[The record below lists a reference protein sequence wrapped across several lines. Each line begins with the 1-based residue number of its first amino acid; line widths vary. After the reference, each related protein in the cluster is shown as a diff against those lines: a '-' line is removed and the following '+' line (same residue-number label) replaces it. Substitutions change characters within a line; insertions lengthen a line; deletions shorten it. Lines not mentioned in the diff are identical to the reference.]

1 MGIRVAPT
9 QTVPASVY
17 RHLLPREDKVI
28 AVRFHPAVLIGPAAL
43 VLGGL
48 AIAGLLTTS
57 VAHGNGTAMLIIW
70 GVWAVLLLRLVVKFL
85 NWYVDYFVIT
95 SKRLLSTTGLFTRT
109 INMMPLTKV
118 TDMRFERTAT
128 GRVLGYGKF
137 IVESAGQEQ
146 ALQTVNFLPYPEQ
159 LYLEVCGLI
168 FKDKGDSDD

>member
-1 MGIRVAPT
+1 MGIRVEPA

-28 AVRFHPAVLIGPAAL
+28 AVRFHPAVLIGPAVL

-48 AIAGLLTTS
+48 AIAGLLSTRAAFS
-57 VAHGNGTAMLIIW
+57 NGTAMLIIW
-70 GVWAVLLLRLVVKFL
+70 VAWALLVLRLVFKFL

-95 SKRLLSTTGLFTRT
+95 SKRLLSSTGLFART
-109 INMMPLTKV
+109 INMMPLKKV

-128 GRVLGYGKF
+128 GRLLGYGKF
-137 IVESAGQEQ
+137 VVESAGQEQ

-168 FKDKGDSDD
+168 FQDKGDSDD

>member
-1 MGIRVAPT
+1 MGIRVEPT
-9 QTVPASVY
+9 QAVPASVY

-28 AVRFHPAVLIGPAAL
+28 AVRFHPAVLIGPAAV

-48 AIAGLLTTS
+48 AIAGLLTTT
-57 VAHGNGTAMLIIW
+57 VARGNSGAMLIIW
-70 GVWAVLLLRLVVKFL
+70 LVWAVLLLRLVVKFL

>member
-1 MGIRVAPT
+1 MDIRVAST

-28 AVRFHPAVLIGPAAL
+28 AVRFHPAVLIGPAAV

-48 AIAGLLTTS
+48 AIAGLLSTTI
-57 VAHGNGTAMLIIW
+57 ARDNGTAMLVIW
-70 GVWAVLLLRLVVKFL
+70 LVWAVLVLRLVVKFL
-85 NWYVDYFVIT
+85 NWFVDYFVIT
-95 SKRLLSTTGLFTRT
+95 SKRLLSATGLFTRT

-128 GRVLGYGKF
+128 GRLLGYGKF

>member
-1 MGIRVAPT
+1 MDIRVAPT

-28 AVRFHPAVLIGPAAL
+28 AVRFHPAVLIGPAAV

-48 AIAGLLTTS
+48 AIAGLLSTTI
-57 VAHGNGTAMLIIW
+57 ARDNGTAMLIIW
-70 GVWAVLLLRLVVKFL
+70 LVWAVLVLRLVVKFL
-85 NWYVDYFVIT
+85 NWFVDYFVIT

>member
-28 AVRFHPAVLIGPAAL
+28 AVRFHPAVLIGPAAV

-48 AIAGLLTTS
+48 AIAGLLSTTI
-57 VAHGNGTAMLIIW
+57 ARDNGTAMLIIW
-70 GVWAVLLLRLVVKFL
+70 LVWAVLVLRLVVKFL
-85 NWYVDYFVIT
+85 NWFVDYFVIT

-128 GRVLGYGKF
+128 GRLLGYGKF
-137 IVESAGQEQ
+137 VVESAGQDQ
-146 ALQTVNFLPYPEQ
+146 ALSTVNFLPYPEQ